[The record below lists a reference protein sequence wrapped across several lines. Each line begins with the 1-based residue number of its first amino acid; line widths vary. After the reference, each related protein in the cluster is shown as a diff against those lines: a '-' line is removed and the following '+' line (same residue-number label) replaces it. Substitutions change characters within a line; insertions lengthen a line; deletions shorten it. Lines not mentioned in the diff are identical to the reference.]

1 VSVETDQQGKPN
13 VEFTA
18 DGALKAAELKIM
30 NLRPGISKTLV
41 WEEVSTHIM
50 RNAHFNFLSAALNAC
65 AFAGNSVCEH
75 CTAPI
80 SRARLIN

>member
-30 NLRPGISKTLV
+30 NLRPGISKQLV
-41 WEEVSTHIM
+41 WEEVSTLIKRKLISIFIFARRSRRVCICRQQHIVP
-50 RNAHFNFLSAALNAC
+50 HT
-65 AFAGNSVCEH
+65 H
-75 CTAPI
+75 
-80 SRARLIN
+80 